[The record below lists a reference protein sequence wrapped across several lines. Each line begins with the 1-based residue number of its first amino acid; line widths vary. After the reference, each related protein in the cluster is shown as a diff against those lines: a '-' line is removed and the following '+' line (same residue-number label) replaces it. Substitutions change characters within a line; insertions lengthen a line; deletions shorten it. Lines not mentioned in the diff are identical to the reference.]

1 KVRPCDDGDG
11 GEHTALT
18 ADDNKLELCDATQPA
33 THIRAVQN
41 AASEQ
46 NVILTSG
53 VRDLQTGGEDW
64 PDAYRYTPFRPEQCL
79 MAVVIFWHA
88 EWKCPALCIY
98 RGLLFGLSGAVIAF
112 NRFSKFVQHMGR
124 RLLFIVLSMYFDDA
138 SLQDWTSSRESAQSC
153 LSQLVSLLGRP
164 WAPAKRQEMAS
175 TGDFL
180 GLTHDLG
187 RAAEGVKMF
196 GMWNFLETGLFGHL
210 GRAGLTHLRLRQR
223 KDPPPYEFNDGL
235 AKLCQMLSALLSIQ
249 PKRTIRIKW
258 TDRNRFLAASDAAA
272 DESSAPTGG
281 FLLVFHPGPRLAA
294 VPDLTADLADCLDP
308 GVQKIAQWELMQVM
322 IALITYPEWFRNRA
336 GFWFIDNING
346 LIALVKGRSGVPD
359 LDHLAMAAI
368 LTIATLSKRLEPLS
382 DQLRTLQP
390 PSVASVSSDM
400 HLALVAALIMVMQWT
415 DTRLCFEFCFGFK
428 VLGNIPN
435 CGVYAP
441 TNVPPLDE
449 KKILQGSWEH
459 AMRLR
464 KRVKPGE
471 HDELLTKATLKDVA
485 QGFADSPVTWEQFL
499 NVHKPGTFR
508 LIKRFPVTQSTGK
521 VRPCDDGDGGEH
533 TALAADDNKLELCDA
548 TQPATHIRAVQNAAS
563 EQNVILTSGVRDL
576 QTGGED
582 WPDAYRYTPFRP
594 EQHLMAVV
602 IFWHAE
608 WKCPALCIYRGL
620 LFGLSGAVI
629 AFNRFSKFVQHMGRR
644 LLFILLS
651 MYFDDASL
659 QDWTSS
665 RESAQS
671 CLSQLVSLLGRPWAP
686 AKRQEMASAG
696 DFLGLAAKMFG
707 MWNFLPKRTIRI
719 KWTDRNRFL
728 AASDAAADESSA
740 PTGGFL
746 LVFHPGPRLAA
757 VPDLT
762 ADLADCL
769 DPGVQKI
776 AQWELMQVMIALI
789 TYPEWFRNR
798 AGFWFIDNINGLI
811 ALVKGDPWR
820 KKHGFAFA
828 PLCVPLEVFQMDL
841 HTMLKAP
848 PN

>member
-1 KVRPCDDGDG
+1 
-11 GEHTALT
+11 
-18 ADDNKLELCDATQPA
+18 
-33 THIRAVQN
+33 
-41 AASEQ
+41 
-46 NVILTSG
+46 
-53 VRDLQTGGEDW
+53 
-64 PDAYRYTPFRPEQCL
+64 
-79 MAVVIFWHA
+79 MAGSL
-88 EWKCPALCIY
+88 PQ
-98 RGLLFGLSGAVIAF
+98 LLPFGLSAEEHFQQALKLSRGKTPLERQPPLEEDL
-112 NRFSKFVQHMGR
+112 RFA
-124 RLLFIVLSMYFDDA
+124 A
-138 SLQDWTSSRESAQSC
+138 SIMVANQ
-153 LSQLVSLLGRP
+153 
-164 WAPAKRQEMAS
+164 
-175 TGDFL
+175 
-180 GLTHDLG
+180 
-187 RAAEGVKMF
+187 
-196 GMWNFLETGLFGHL
+196 N
-210 GRAGLTHLRLRQR
+210 HLRDLRQ
-223 KDPPPYEFNDGL
+223 
-235 AKLCQMLSALLSIQ
+235 
-249 PKRTIRIKW
+249 
-258 TDRNRFLAASDAAA
+258 
-272 DESSAPTGG
+272 
-281 FLLVFHPGPRLAA
+281 
-294 VPDLTADLADCLDP
+294 
-308 GVQKIAQWELMQVM
+308 
-322 IALITYPEWFRNRA
+322 
-336 GFWFIDNING
+336 
-346 LIALVKGRSGVPD
+346 
-359 LDHLAMAAI
+359 AAI
-368 LTIATLSKRLEPLS
+368 LTITTLSKKLEPLS

-400 HLALVAALIMVMQWT
+400 HLALVAALIMVMQWK

-441 TNVPPLDE
+441 ANVPPLDE
-449 KKILQGSWEH
+449 KKILQGSWER

-471 HDELLTKATLKDVA
+471 HDVLLTKATLKDVA

-533 TALAADDNKLELCDA
+533 TALTADDNKLELCDA

-563 EQNVILTSGVRDL
+563 EQNVVLTSGVHDL

-594 EQHLMAVV
+594 EQRLMAVV

-608 WKCPALCIYRGL
+608 WQCPALCIYRGL

-686 AKRQEMASAG
+686 AKRQEMASTG
-696 DFLGLAAKMFG
+696 DFLGLTHDLGRAAEGVVSFWPRQTLLLKLNTMMVDAWLANFFPPGLAAKMFG
-707 MWNFLPKRTIRI
+707 MWNFLETGLFGYLGRAGLTHLRLRQHKDRPPYEFNDGLAKLCQMLSALLSIQPKRTIRI

-762 ADLADCL
+762 AELADCL

-811 ALVKGDPWR
+811 AFVKGRSGVPDLDHLAMVTHCLLFSLNCTMYWEHVQSDANWSDAISRLGIGDPWH

-828 PLCVPLEVFQMDL
+828 PLCVPLEAFQMDL
-841 HTMLKAP
+841 HTMLKVFSFL
-848 PN
+848 